1 MFPFAP
7 TRARDQGRVAR
18 AQDLPPGTVYRVV
31 HPSPGSGAALPVP
44 GTVPASPRTT
54 TPPPPRVRDPT
65 RVSGAGAALP
75 RTGIGAAPPVPGTLP
90 TRVRTCRQQ
99 RVDQHRPPVHGP
111 GHTRPPPLRSA
122 PHRQPLSGGAAPRRV
137 EGGGAG
143 GGGAAP
149 PSRPREGLP
158 LPPRGGGLA
167 GRSPPERGGTGGCG
181 RGGSRRSGAAVDG
194 GRGVISHRRSGTRP
208 PLSPARGTQRRGAG
222 VRGGGEPRGA
232 DYPFRAALQLWRG
245 GDG

>member
-18 AQDLPPGTVYRVV
+18 AQDLPPGTAYRVV

-54 TPPPPRVRDPT
+54 TPPPRVRDPT

-143 GGGAAP
+143 GGGGRRSCPTIPPPGRASPAAAV
-149 PSRPREGLP
+149 
-158 LPPRGGGLA
+158 GGLA
-167 GRSPPERGGTGGCG
+167 GRSPPERGGN
-181 RGGSRRSGAAVDG
+181 RWLWS
-194 GRGVISHRRSGTRP
+194 RGVP
-208 PLSPARGTQRRGAG
+208 PLRGCRGWGKGGHQPPPQRYPSPLVPSPGHPAPWGWGAWWW
-222 VRGGGEPRGA
+222 GA
-232 DYPFRAALQLWRG
+232 PG
-245 GDG
+245 S